1 MQFMRRPSK
10 FPASRS
16 MQVIC
21 TEKAR
26 AQPIRY
32 RSPLLIWET
41 PMQLSRYSPTTASA
55 TLKTVV
61 LGGFF
66 PRNSPSTG
74 TSTMYMAVM
83 NPAFPASV

>member
-1 MQFMRRPSK
+1 
-10 FPASRS
+10 
-16 MQVIC
+16 
-21 TEKAR
+21 
-26 AQPIRY
+26 
-32 RSPLLIWET
+32 
-41 PMQLSRYSPTTASA
+41 MQLSRYSPATASA
-55 TLKTVV
+55 TLKKVV